1 MPPVAVGAWLSSMV
15 AREARRLPLPA
26 TAGVAVSFAGV
37 GFVGI
42 GLCGGARHKRT
53 GRIVENPE
61 HALWLQS
68 IRLQTALLSGIRLAA
83 REAGKPAL

>member
-1 MPPVAVGAWLSSMV
+1 MV
-15 AREARRLPLPA
+15 ARAARRSPLPA

-61 HALWLQS
+61 HAPSVQS
-68 IRLQTALLSGIRLAA
+68 TTLQTALMQAYMAFRLLSGIGLAA